1 MLTAGWNIPPTLLF
15 TGSNSLHTYAYLFS
29 TVNVTYAAY
38 SFYTGITVVKCMD
51 GHDELNKWKLGNLE
65 FFFFFIVG
73 PSGYILYTDGEKIE
87 NFEGS

>member
-1 MLTAGWNIPPTLLF
+1 MGFHYCFTPMALLYGQFKQSHLHPTLLF

-51 GHDELNKWKLGNLE
+51 GHDGS
-65 FFFFFIVG
+65 FF
-73 PSGYILYTDGEKIE
+73 SL
-87 NFEGS
+87 